1 MRARSVGYTIYMVL
15 SIMVSLTVAAIP
27 AILLFAIVLQNV
39 TVFLNSLG
47 FPFVTIYEFARPHL
61 TSLFHP
67 FVVDYFWLFML
78 FVPLGL
84 TCYAVFLGTLLGM
97 FKLSR
102 RGIPF
107 LEDGYYDSGTEV
119 WLLYE
124 YYEIYYVM
132 FPYFAGFFSVFLDTK
147 PRHQAFGTK
156 IGKNTVVGNGR
167 LFNPERTIIGDNCF
181 FGYDAILSGHVY
193 ESGRLYLK
201 TVKLGNNVTVGA
213 NAVVLPGADIGDNV
227 IVGANTV
234 VPKDTKIPPNTIWVH
249 GKAIPRKPK
258 SKVESLHQ
266 PIGGP
271 PLLDPEDEAHIPE
284 NGERLSTSGS

>member
-1 MRARSVGYTIYMVL
+1 MKTKSIGYTIYMIL
-15 SIMVSLTVAAIP
+15 SIMVSLTISAIP
-27 AILLFAIVLQNV
+27 AILFFGFFLLHFTN
-39 TVFLNSLG
+39 FLNSVG
-47 FPFVTIYEFARPHL
+47 FPFSTFYGFTLPLLQGTFDPLVIQ
-61 TSLFHP
+61 
-67 FVVDYFWLFML
+67 YFWVFVF
-78 FVPLGL
+78 FVPVGL
-84 TCYAVFLGTLLGM
+84 TCYALFLGCLLGL

-107 LEDGYYDSGTEV
+107 LADGYYEAETEA

-124 YYEIYYVM
+124 YYEIYYVL

-147 PRHQAFGTK
+147 PRHQAFGCK
-156 IGKNTVVGNGR
+156 IGANTIVGNGR

-201 TVKLGNNVTVGA
+201 TVKLGNNVTIGA
-213 NAVVLPGADIGDNV
+213 NAVVLPGVDIGDNV

-234 VPKDTKIPPNTIWVH
+234 VPKDTIIPPNTIWVH

-258 SKVESLHQ
+258 SEAETLHQ

-271 PLLDPEDEAHIPE
+271 IVTEPEDEAVIPE
-284 NGERLSTSGS
+284 NGERL